1 MFVEASKAEGRK
13 RLGEMVGDERTQES
27 EEAKQGGRETQMIKI
42 VPTRRRATSI
52 PATASVVAKL
62 LL

>member
-1 MFVEASKAEGRK
+1 
-13 RLGEMVGDERTQES
+13 MVGDERTQES

-62 LL
+62 VL